1 MSSRTTAWLLMGILL
16 ALSACRKSR
25 HDGSQPTE
33 IATTADSLSGDS
45 PEGWNVFD
53 ESKSNFNIQ
62 ETDFDYLTAKAKFSF
77 RNDKQDVD
85 NATINFRVKKDSLI
99 WFSVTA
105 VGFEVARGIISPQ
118 EMIVLDKF
126 NKDYYAF
133 TYPELSR
140 RFQFAL
146 SYPLL
151 QAVLVGNL
159 PFPRQPGQQ
168 LYQKSDHDRL
178 LLRQKDGQA
187 VLDNFIGESS
197 YRLESLR
204 VIQLATQ
211 NVLTLDYD
219 EFKNLDG
226 LLFPFASSIVLNAGP
241 TPDLPKT
248 QTTIGLT
255 HSKVD
260 LAKTNPGFPFSIPS
274 SYKKR

>member
-1 MSSRTTAWLLMGILL
+1 MNSSTLAWLLMGILL

-25 HDGSQPTE
+25 HDGAKSTE
-33 IATTADSLSGDS
+33 VATTADSLSVDS

-53 ESKSNFNIQ
+53 EAKATFNIQ
-62 ETDFDYLTAKAKFSF
+62 ETDFEYLTAKAKFSF

-118 EMIVLDKF
+118 EMVVLDKF

-159 PFPRQPGQQ
+159 PLPRQPGQR
-168 LYQKSDHDRL
+168 LYQEADRDRL

-187 VLDNFIGESS
+187 VLDNYIGESS

-211 NVLTLDYD
+211 NVLTLDYG
-219 EFKNLDG
+219 EFKNLAG
-226 LLFPFASSIVLNAGP
+226 YLFPFASSIVLNASP
-241 TPDLPKT
+241 TPDQPKT
-248 QTTIGLT
+248 QTKIGLN
-255 HSKVD
+255 HSKID
-260 LAKTNPGFPFSIPS
+260 LTKNNPGFPFSIPS